1 MSSVDQA
8 RRWIFRDGSEPVATL
23 TLMNQLIGALQQPAN
38 VPDRSL
44 DALLAAGELECAL
57 ADNCDPGAS
66 SAAKLTDLLATTFLC
81 PHIDSSSTCFAMFA
95 EIQRVTQIASA
106 KVSPPEGFAYYALHP
121 SQFADP
127 FPDRSTPA
135 SAAIVGIRTIG
146 TTLSAVSAASLRL
159 RGWNTSR
166 ITVRPQGDPYN
177 RVAQFSPEQHKRIQ
191 SALHDSGAFI
201 VVDEGPGLSGSSLL
215 SVAEALENA
224 GVPAHRITLLG
235 TRQPDPDALYASN
248 ATQRWGRFH
257 WRCTSSTRYCD
268 ISGSP
273 WSGGQWRADLYR
285 SEHDWPACWPQL
297 ERIKYRKPQHLLKFD
312 GLGRFGN
319 TVRER
324 AELLCHA
331 GFGPKPTKS
340 TDGLTQ
346 YDFVS
351 GTPLTRSDISL
362 EVLETIARYCAFRAR
377 EFHTSRTPEHNLRS
391 MALLNCSLEFSLEPD
406 LREESFF
413 AESPIIPDG
422 RMLPHE
428 WIRTPDGQLCK
439 TDAGSHGDDHFFPG
453 PTDIAWD
460 LAGTIVEWDLS
471 PAQATFLIARYTK
484 ISGDDPSARLPDFVV
499 AYAVFRQSF
508 CYMAS
513 LAVSDPRERSRLQ
526 AHQRV
531 YRAKLQSI
539 LRSQPTRPGRS
550 IA

>member
-1 MSSVDQA
+1 M
-8 RRWIFRDGSEPVATL
+8 ATL

-44 DALLAAGELECAL
+44 DAL
-57 ADNCDPGAS
+57 
-66 SAAKLTDLLATTFLC
+66 AAKLTDLLATTFLC

-248 ATQRWGRFH
+248 ATQRWSRFH

-273 WSGGQWRADLYR
+273 
-285 SEHDWPACWPQL
+285 C
-297 ERIKYRKPQHLLKFD
+297 KPQHLLKFD

-391 MALLNCSLEFSLEPD
+391 MALLNCALEFSLEPD